1 MRRRRRKR
9 IRPVF
14 ELEPNAGV
22 SHTLPSPILLLP
34 VKLVDTAC
42 VQQVPGSYKPLIPL
56 FRIPLYTVPTAPA
69 SYPSRG
75 NNIADD
81 KTRAGRLIFDT
92 NFGRLHV
99 RAIMG

>member
-1 MRRRRRKR
+1 MRRRRRKTYPSGIR
-9 IRPVF
+9 IGTQRWCQPYA
-14 ELEPNAGV
+14 PQSN
-22 SHTLPSPILLLP
+22 STSP